1 VVLISIILMNL
12 LVGLAVSD
20 IQGLQ
25 KSAGLDRL
33 VRQTELISHIE
44 SMLFTRLLHCLP
56 RKFLDVLHQNALVVP
71 HAYNWTFTIRPNDI
85 REDRLSREI
94 TESVHSLVSR
104 RYQSRKRRPFSRYT
118 ARADKVRREKS
129 FATGGVNIE
138 DQLIEIRG
146 NLVNIQGENS
156 LFKRNIE
163 LMKGHLETLVMNS
176 AKVTKDAQ
184 PSVLT
189 EKIQKSLK
197 GSLMFQSEDSERYG
211 VRKLVQKLRQSE
223 NPTDNDSVK
232 DLVQNLTNLALAIT
246 EDRNDSSPDIK
257 DTDLKKVKKKL
268 VISTSEGNNMPDMA
282 ESSNDEHLPQ
292 VTKRYERKFHSLDK
306 KLKRTNLMKRRESQ
320 ALLEGI
326 RKTRLSSTNILS
338 GVNGSSQN

>member
-1 VVLISIILMNL
+1 
-12 LVGLAVSD
+12 
-20 IQGLQ
+20 
-25 KSAGLDRL
+25 
-33 VRQTELISHIE
+33 
-44 SMLFTRLLHCLP
+44 
-56 RKFLDVLHQNALVVP
+56 
-71 HAYNWTFTIRPNDI
+71 
-85 REDRLSREI
+85 
-94 TESVHSLVSR
+94 
-104 RYQSRKRRPFSRYT
+104 
-118 ARADKVRREKS
+118 
-129 FATGGVNIE
+129 
-138 DQLIEIRG
+138 
-146 NLVNIQGENS
+146 
-156 LFKRNIE
+156 
-163 LMKGHLETLVMNS
+163 MNS